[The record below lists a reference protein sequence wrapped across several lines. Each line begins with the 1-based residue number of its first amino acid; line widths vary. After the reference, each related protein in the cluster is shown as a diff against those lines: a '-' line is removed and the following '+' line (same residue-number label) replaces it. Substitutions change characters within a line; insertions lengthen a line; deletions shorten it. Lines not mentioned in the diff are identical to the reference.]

1 MKGITTAKSDESN
14 KKKKNKIKKY
24 KKKELCYTK
33 ETAHT

>member
-14 KKKKNKIKKY
+14 KKKNKIKKY